1 MYLKSI
7 IIDGFKSYGHR
18 TEINGFDREFN
29 AITGLNGS
37 GKSNI
42 LDAICFVLGITNL
55 VQVRAG
61 SLQELIYKGGQA
73 GITKASV
80 TLTFDNRN
88 TSQSPLGY
96 EQHEEIT
103 VTRQIVTGGK
113 NKYLI
118 NGSNVQNNRVKDLF
132 CSVQLN
138 VNNPHFL
145 IMQGRITKVLN
156 MKPPEVSFCIL
167 FLLLKVINE
176 EISPKLQKLQDERSQ
191 YLEYQK
197 VQRELEHLNRLYVAW
212 QYFSAQE
219 TSGKTKEKLDSVRQ
233 KIQETK
239 QKMKDGEEETKELDK
254 RTGELIEKKTS
265 EGGSKLEALEA
276 ELKKKEKADA
286 QVTALQKANQS
297 NVISEEKKKKQLEK
311 SLREDE
317 ASLAAKEAELQ
328 KVQGLF
334 QKLKDTDKMDAEALA
349 AAQRKFQAVS
359 AGLVTDGEGGDATL
373 QDQLM
378 DMNELFYQFI
388 FLSSIQLY
396 DFVLAA
402 AKQEVAEAQTNVKQS
417 QMQLQHCQKEL
428 KEKAQEM
435 GQTATDYQK
444 DKKNLEKM
452 EKELDAMK
460 NKLNS
465 MNYQDGHIEQLKDE
479 RRQLGSEIRNL
490 KDRVDTFE
498 ARYPHLTFRYRDPEP
513 HFNRSSVMG
522 MVCKVFKMRDE
533 TTATAL
539 EIAGGGKV
547 SGVEFVLLFN
557 VITDTEVTA
566 KKLLQKGQL
575 QRRTTLIPLN
585 KISGRNL
592 DPATVKL
599 AQSLV
604 GPENVKPALSL
615 IEYDPAI
622 HPVMCW
628 VFGQT
633 FICKD
638 MDTAKRVTFH
648 ERIMRKCVTL
658 DGDVFDPS
666 GTLSGGARA
675 KGTALLLQ
683 LGDANKAQDV
693 LSDREQRI
701 ASIDNEIRN
710 LTNVAEGYK
719 QLKQKVELMT
729 HEVELVRQKLQQT
742 THHRHQEEVD
752 ALKATIAELQEKV
765 KHCKEVEIAGNKK
778 AKEIETKLKD
788 AKSFREKALKAAE
801 DEMKALK
808 EKSEESREQWKQRE
822 QEFETLNLEIKELKT
837 SIETGHTQLKAA
849 EEAIVQLKEES
860 VTLEKEVVEAK
871 ASMTDSSVFIH
882 EAVQKMQAEVKA
894 QKGTVNSLNKELQQI
909 AHRKEKIIKDNGD
922 AEIEIKKLEH
932 EVSKIQSESK
942 ECQSKISALEGKY
955 GWISDEKQYFG
966 TPGGSYDFKE
976 HNPSEVGKRLSKLQE
991 KKDKLGRNI
1000 NTRAMNLLGKEE
1012 EQYNDLMR
1020 KKRIVEADKAKIV
1033 AVIKELDLKK
1043 KEALRKAWE
1052 QVNKDFG
1059 SIFSTL
1065 LPGAQG
1071 CLRPPE
1077 GMDVLDGL
1085 EVKVGFGGI
1094 WKESL
1099 GELSGGQRS
1108 LVALS
1113 LILAMLLFKP
1123 APIYILDEVDAALDL
1138 SHTQNIGNMLKSHFK
1153 HSQFIIVSLKDGM
1166 FNNANVLFRTKF
1178 VDGMS
1183 TVSRTVQTT

>member
-156 MKPPEVSFCIL
+156 MKPPEIL
-167 FLLLKVINE
+167 AMIEEAAGTRMYECKKQQSQKTIEKKDAKLKELNAVINE

-233 KIQETK
+233 KIQDTK

-378 DMNELFYQFI
+378 
-388 FLSSIQLY
+388 
-396 DFVLAA
+396 A

-452 EKELDAMK
+452 EKELGAMK

-539 EIAGGGKV
+539 EIAGGGK
-547 SGVEFVLLFN
+547 LFN

-615 IEYDPAI
+615 IEYDPVI

-648 ERIMRKCVTL
+648 ERILRKCVTL

-860 VTLEKEVVEAK
+860 VTLEKEVAEAK
-871 ASMTDSSVFIH
+871 